1 MDNLLII
8 ILSVVGLLI
17 AVIIA
22 LYFYFMRI
30 IRIKNQGIIRQIN
43 ERDRLMKELEA
54 IHTEKKVMKKMLNAK
69 IEGVLLISGAE
80 KKET

>member
-1 MDNLLII
+1 MDNLFII
-8 ILSVVGLLI
+8 IIGVVGLLI
-17 AVIIA
+17 AVIIS
-22 LYFYFMRI
+22 LYFYFRRI

-54 IHTEKKVMKKMLNAK
+54 IHTEKKVMEKMLNAK

>member
-1 MDNLLII
+1 MDNLFII
-8 ILSVVGLLI
+8 IIGVVGLLI
-17 AVIIA
+17 AVIIS
-22 LYFYFMRI
+22 LYFYFRRI

-43 ERDRLMKELEA
+43 ERDRLMKELET
-54 IHTEKKVMKKMLNAK
+54 IHTEKKVMEKMLNAK